1 MITEEDINA
10 FDFGVEVDMDE
21 YQKKAR
27 KFAIYD
33 TRYKVVYPTLGLT
46 SEAGEVSDKIKKW
59 LRDGDANKEEIAK
72 ELGDVLWYAAVLAE
86 DLGFTLSEVATM
98 NLEKLGN
105 RKKRGKL
112 RGSGDNR

>member
-1 MITEEDINA
+1 MITEEDINS
-10 FDFGVEVDMDE
+10 FNFGNEVDMDE

-33 TRYKVVYPTLGLT
+33 PKFKIVYPTLGLT
-46 SEAGEVSDKIKKW
+46 SEAGEVADKIKKW
-59 LRDGDANKEEIAK
+59 LRDGDANKQAIAG
-72 ELGDVLWYAAVLAE
+72 EVGDCLWYIAILAE
-86 DLGFTLSEVATM
+86 ELGFTLSEIAIM

>member
-1 MITEEDINA
+1 MITSEDIDRFSQPA
-10 FDFGVEVDMDE
+10 AVDMDE
-21 YQKKAR
+21 YQEKAR

-33 TRYKVVYPTLGLT
+33 PKFKIVYPTLGLT
-46 SEAGEVSDKIKKW
+46 SEAGEVADKIKKW
-59 LRDGDANKEEIAK
+59 LRDGTANKQEIAG
-72 ELGDVLWYAAVLAE
+72 EVGDTLWYIAILAE
-86 DLGFTLSEVATM
+86 ELGFTLSEIAIM